1 MCQCGSGST
10 RDSVMAL
17 RPRQSQQM
25 RHDPS
30 GFRVNTRAAVIDA
43 A

>member
-1 MCQCGSGST
+1 MCGSGST
-10 RDSVMAL
+10 RGSMMAL

-30 GFRVNTRAAVIDA
+30 GFRANTTDA